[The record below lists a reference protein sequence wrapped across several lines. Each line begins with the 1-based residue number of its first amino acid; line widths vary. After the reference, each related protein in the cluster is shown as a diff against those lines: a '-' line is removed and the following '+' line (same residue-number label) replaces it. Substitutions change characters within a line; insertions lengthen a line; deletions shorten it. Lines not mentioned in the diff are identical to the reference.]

1 MLLSIFNRA
10 LLQGIMAS
18 AVVLAG
24 ATACSRSDRDDTAGD
39 NSAAVLPDTTGVAT
53 DTGTTTGAIS
63 DTASATAPSNAPR
76 ARTAPAGSDSV
87 QSGNKEEEAA
97 AGYREMDRDTATTP
111 SEPDSARVNADTSET
126 SLNTGDSASVE
137 TAGAA
142 PVTDTTPAA
151 VAIDERAVAVDSA
164 NAADTSAAELA
175 VTSDTAAAGYA
186 KMARDTATGTP
197 EQADTA
203 LQAEADVVEADTAV
217 IHARVDTTAEVP
229 TEVAIET
236 SPDTVT
242 VVGDSSSV
250 DKPGPR
256 AKEDTISIKAD
267 SLAQHHDADRVRPP
281 EDSTEILGNVT
292 GDETADEADVSQ
304 DEQET
309 VAASEAPGE
318 KPTTDEVGAAAIG
331 GNVTGVDA
339 VSLLTRQ
346 GEQCIVVDPESN
358 ERVRWDMSSTPAT
371 LNPCGLGSMN
381 LSKIW
386 TRTE

>member
-10 LLQGIMAS
+10 LLQRIMAS

-63 DTASATAPSNAPR
+63 DTASATAPSNPPR
-76 ARTAPAGSDSV
+76 ARTAPAGGDRDSLR
-87 QSGNKEEEAA
+87 SGNKEEEAA

-137 TAGAA
+137 NAGAA
-142 PVTDTTPAA
+142 A
-151 VAIDERAVAVDSA
+151 AVDSA

-292 GDETADEADVSQ
+292 GDENADEADVS
-304 DEQET
+304 
-309 VAASEAPGE
+309 
-318 KPTTDEVGAAAIG
+318 PTTDEVGAAAIG
-331 GNVTGVDA
+331 GNVTGVEA
-339 VSLLTRQ
+339 VSLMTRQ
-346 GEQCIVVDPESN
+346 GEQCVVVDPESN
-358 ERVRWDMSSTPAT
+358 EGVRWDMSSTPAT

-386 TRTE
+386 TGKEE